1 MFSRFIFLKLFFT
14 NDLGVRVSNNHVIR
28 CILIV
33 IKHKAN
39 TVGMKLYSKYRKKS
53 CSYTVYSIVPKGLES

>member
-1 MFSRFIFLKLFFT
+1 MFSGFIFLQLFFT
-14 NDLGVRVSNNHVIR
+14 NDHVIR

-39 TVGMKLYSKYRKKS
+39 TVGMNVYSKYRKKS
-53 CSYTVYSIVPKGLES
+53 CSYTVYSIVPKGLEP

>member
-1 MFSRFIFLKLFFT
+1 MFSGFIFLQLFFT
-14 NDLGVRVSNNHVIR
+14 NDHVIR

-39 TVGMKLYSKYRKKS
+39 TVGMNVYSKYRKKS
-53 CSYTVYSIVPKGLES
+53 CSYTVYNL